1 MIRLSKQCS
10 EILILQL
17 ADDDKAAP
25 ASRPDLVSSEQV
37 AFSVCAPYFY
47 LSGHKTMSENREQN
61 SVKIDIEQAIAN
73 VDQQKHSKH

>member
-25 ASRPDLVSSEQV
+25 ASRPDLVSEQV
-37 AFSVCAPYFY
+37 AFSICAPSFY
-47 LSGHKTMSENREQN
+47 LSGHKTLSENREQN

-73 VDQQKHSKH
+73 VDQQRHSKH